1 MSKIQTSD
9 INKTVWDACD
19 TFRGVIDPS
28 QYKDYILTM
37 LFIKY
42 ISDVNKEK
50 RAQYHEKY
58 DGNQER
64 IERAMQAERFIIP
77 ETSTFDYLYESRN
90 EPNIGSL
97 IDIALADLEEANR
110 EKLTGESGSECLEI
124 FPLTARTLK

>member
-1 MSKIQTSD
+1 MSKIKTSD

-58 DGNQER
+58 DGNKER

-77 ETSTFDYLYESRN
+77 ETSTFDYLYESRR
-90 EPNIGSL
+90 S
-97 IDIALADLEEANR
+97 EEH
-110 EKLTGESGSECLEI
+110 TSELQS
-124 FPLTARTLK
+124 RGH